1 MFIRVEHDSRSE
13 HLNKYLDLGYPWVG
27 MLNNMGK
34 HFYSFK
40 NLSFL
45 CLVAF
50 ILTKSPVN
58 PSLIS
63 ETFEFLGLGV
73 WKNTYEWLQTLPMQQ
88 PEVELE
94 LGSECIT
101 ESFMQNFSK
110 ADVDFGAKSPLGQ
123 LCMKSE
129 LNMLLPVVSDWT
141 KARTALDKDGDMCL
155 SPFEICDYFYRVCE

>member
-13 HLNKYLDLGYPWVG
+13 HLNKYLDLGYPMTG
-27 MLNNMGK
+27 TLNNICEN
-34 HFYSFK
+34 FLSFK
-40 NLSFL
+40 ILSFL

-94 LGSECIT
+94 LGS
-101 ESFMQNFSK
+101 
-110 ADVDFGAKSPLGQ
+110 G
-123 LCMKSE
+123 
-129 LNMLLPVVSDWT
+129 
-141 KARTALDKDGDMCL
+141 
-155 SPFEICDYFYRVCE
+155 